1 MIAVIGYIIGII
13 MGLYFKFSIVLLYI
27 PIIAVYLVIKKI
39 HIIQGN
45 AVTRKKLKLV
55 SVKRYLRYLKLI
67 LNSKIIFCIIIFSI
81 ISNSIVIFQN
91 QKYESYYK
99 NEEEIIVEA
108 IIISDAQEEEYN
120 YVYKI
125 KILCINNNNK
135 YKNTYLYLKT
145 SKKSTEKL
153 KYGDKIKAK
162 GSFSEASSQRNYGGF
177 NYKEYLKSLKV
188 YGTIRA
194 NQLKVLSRNRLNNIF
209 SLANQVSSMVKQKI
223 DSSMEESQA
232 SIIKGIVLGDS
243 SDMDQEIQENFRISS
258 ISHILAV
265 SGMHVSYLVI
275 GINILLRNK
284 VGKRKIRFI
293 TILFLIFYM
302 FITGFSPS
310 VVRASIMS
318 ILVMGAGILYRK
330 NDIWT
335 SLAISLFLILI
346 YNPFLIENIG
356 LQFSYIGTIGIMVL
370 HKNVFRFFRNIRIK
384 NRKWKYK
391 FNRKVILFISKIK
404 EILAVTLSAQLAI
417 FPIMI
422 YHFNLLGVYFFISNL
437 LVSVIIGPII
447 IFSTIFI
454 VFSFIFN
461 PISKVIC
468 IVLKLLIQMLI
479 VISNLA
485 KLPFSKLYLPTP
497 RIGTILLYY
506 ILIIIFNVIYS
517 LYTSEKLNNTQVR
530 VRNLIALA
538 KYKIFLNKK
547 KYFKKIFIIILMLFL
562 FHFIP
567 KNLEINF
574 VDVGQGDCTFIVTP
588 RNKTILIDGGGEA
601 SDEFDVGKNTLLPYI
616 LDKGYTKIDY
626 IFISHFDQDHVGG
639 ILTILQEIKVE
650 KVIISKQEENSENYR
665 KFLEIVKENGVS
677 VAIVKMGDSVNIEK
691 GIYFEILWPT
701 SEQIQENKLNN
712 NSLVM
717 KMYYHNFSVLF
728 TGDIEEKAERKI
740 LEIYNGEKDKLF
752 SDVLKVAH
760 HGSKTSTIEEF
771 LNIVNSKMALIGV
784 GKNNMF
790 NHPSEETIKKLKKCR
805 TSIYRTDEMGEITI
819 HVNKSGNFGVKSIY

>member
-1 MIAVIGYIIGII
+1 

-27 PIIAVYLVIKKI
+27 PIIAVYLVIKRI

-55 SVKRYLRYLKLI
+55 SCKRYLRYLKLI
-67 LNSKIIFCIIIFSI
+67 LNSKMIFCIIIFSI

-99 NEEEIIVEA
+99 DGQEIMVQAIV
-108 IIISDAQEEEYN
+108 ISDAKEEEYN

-162 GSFSEASSQRNYGGF
+162 GSFLEASSQRNYGGF
-177 NYKEYLKSLKV
+177 SYKEYLKSLKV
-188 YGTIRA
+188 YGTIKA
-194 NQLKVLSRNRLNNIF
+194 NQLKVLSTNRLNNIF
-209 SLANQVSSMVKQKI
+209 GLANQVSSMVKQKI

-275 GINILLRNK
+275 GINILFRNK
-284 VGKRKIRFI
+284 LGKRKIRFI

-370 HKNVFRFFRNIRIK
+370 HKNVFRFFKNIRIK

-391 FNRKVILFISKIK
+391 FNRKVIIFISKIK

-422 YHFNLLGVYFFISNL
+422 YHFNLLGIYFFISNL

-461 PISKVIC
+461 PISKVIY
-468 IVLKLLIQMLI
+468 IILKLLIQMLI
-479 VISNLA
+479 IISNLS

-497 RIGTILLYY
+497 QIETILLYY
-506 ILIIIFNVIYS
+506 ILVIIFNFIYS
-517 LYTSEKLNNTQVR
+517 LYTSKKLNNTQVR

-547 KYFKKIFIIILMLFL
+547 KYYKKIFIIILMLFL
-562 FHFIP
+562 LHFIP

-588 RNKTILIDGGGEA
+588 RNKTILIDGGGSS
-601 SDEFDVGKNTLLPYI
+601 SDEFDVGKSTLLPYI

-639 ILTILQEIKVE
+639 ILTILQEIKVK
-650 KVIISKQEENSENYR
+650 KVIISKQEENSEKYQR
-665 KFLEIVKENGVS
+665 FLEIIKEKGVS
-677 VAIVKMGDSVNIEK
+677 VSIVKKGDSVNIEK
-691 GIYFEILWPT
+691 DIYFEILWPT
-701 SEQIQENKLNN
+701 SKQIQENKLNN

-717 KMYYHNFSVLF
+717 KMHYHNFSVLF
-728 TGDIEEKAERKI
+728 TGDIEEKAEKEI
-740 LEIYNGEKDKLF
+740 LEIYNEEKGTLF

-760 HGSKTSTIEEF
+760 HGSKTSTMEEF
-771 LNIVNSKMALIGV
+771 LKTVNPKMALIGV

-790 NHPSEETIKKLKKCR
+790 HHPSEETIKKLKKCR

-819 HVNKSGNFGVKSIY
+819 RVNELGNFGVKSIY

>member
-209 SLANQVSSMVKQKI
+209 SLANQVSFMVKQKI

-454 VFSFIFN
+454 VFSLIFN

-485 KLPFSKLYLPTP
+485 KLPFSKLYLSTP
-497 RIGTILLYY
+497 QIWTILLYY
-506 ILIIIFNVIYS
+506 ILIIIFNFIYS

-547 KYFKKIFIIILMLFL
+547 KYLKKIFIIILMLFL

-588 RNKTILIDGGGEA
+588 RNKTILIDGGGED
-601 SDEFDVGKNTLLPYI
+601 SDEFDVGKSTLLPYI

-740 LEIYNGEKDKLF
+740 LEIYNGEKDKLL

-771 LNIVNSKMALIGV
+771 LNIVNPKMALIGV

-790 NHPSEETIKKLKKCR
+790 HHPSEETIKKLKKCR